1 MNYAHAAMADPDVRL
16 IYEEIAA
23 KEHRQPYRVAVSDY
37 YKGKDLLSQRSP
49 LKQSESGNPG
59 VSPLQDEDNGACCK
73 IAAEDSAM
81 PQSDQGLTGD
91 RYTVIPRT
99 AIFLR
104 RGDAYL
110 LLKGAPTKRLWAN
123 QYNGLGGH
131 VERGED
137 VLSAAK
143 RELLEESGLTADLW
157 LCGIAIVDA
166 GEAQAG
172 ICLYLFTGDCPE
184 GEPRPSPEG
193 QAEWIPYERLGELP
207 VVEDL
212 PILLAKTHN
221 MQRGDPPFSARSYYD
236 ERGRLIVEF
245 GE

>member
-1 MNYAHAAMADPDVRL
+1 
-16 IYEEIAA
+16 
-23 KEHRQPYRVAVSDY
+23 
-37 YKGKDLLSQRSP
+37 
-49 LKQSESGNPG
+49 
-59 VSPLQDEDNGACCK
+59 
-73 IAAEDSAM
+73 M
-81 PQSDQGLTGD
+81 PKSDQGVTKD

-104 RGDAYL
+104 RGDSYL

-143 RELLEESGLTADLW
+143 RELFEESGLTADLW
-157 LCGIAIVDA
+157 LCGTLIVDVVDA
-166 GEAQAG
+166 GETG
-172 ICLYLFTGDCPE
+172 ICLYFFSGECLS
-184 GEPRPSPEG
+184 GEPQPSKEG
-193 QAEWIPYERLGELP
+193 LTEWIPFERISEIP

-212 PILLAKTHN
+212 PVLLTRIHA
-221 MQRGDPPFSARSYYD
+221 MQRGDPPFSARSFYTEQD
-236 ERGRLIVEF
+236 KLVVTF